1 MTRRRHTAVAAS
13 AVAAVCLG
21 ASLLAAPAAS
31 AAPDRT
37 DYVDTAFYTIG
48 FPYEEPLLALINTS
62 RDELCDGD
70 PSPTGG
76 VPGRITVVGSG
87 NEVVHQRGDV
97 GVEMWRLRPG
107 WTYENMSAD
116 PCDDIVGAA
125 PQSAGDV
132 TFTYLDNDGSEAGVR
147 TNAFRTSLRGT
158 LAGDDGRRWAFA
170 LLFRDVVHPDGTA
183 PVSYATFSLTPKG
196 R

>member
-1 MTRRRHTAVAAS
+1 MTHRRLVALS
-13 AVAAVCLG
+13 AAAL
-21 ASLLAAPAAS
+21 AAS
-31 AAPDRT
+31 AAATLAVAPGAAAAPDRST
-37 DYVDTAFYTIG
+37 FLDTAFYTIG
-48 FPYEEPLLALINTS
+48 FPYQDPLVALINTT
-62 RDELCDGD
+62 REQLCDGD

-76 VPGRITVVGSG
+76 VPGRITVVGKG

-97 GVEMWRLRPG
+97 GVEMWHLRPG
-107 WTYENMSAD
+107 WTYDNMSSD
-116 PCDDIVGAA
+116 PCDDIIGDV

-132 TFTYLDNDGSEAGVR
+132 TFTYLDNDGSEAGNR

-158 LAGDDGRRWAFA
+158 LAGEDGRRWAFT

-183 PVSYATFSLTPKG
+183 PVSYATFSLTPRG